1 MYCVGKD
8 QVAPGARFVYVLDAV
23 TVHICH
29 MNYQQPHRFS
39 RENQNTTLWR
49 E

>member
-23 TVHICH
+23 TVH
-29 MNYQQPHRFS
+29 MNYQQPHRLS
-39 RENQNTTLWR
+39 GEY
-49 E
+49 